1 MQYHAANYDKN
12 TWDVYWYEKNLQ
24 GDIVAVYNNSGIPLV
39 SYEYD
44 AWGNHTVSYT
54 NGIYSAVAAN
64 NPFRYRG
71 YYYDADLGFYYLNS
85 RYYDSYT
92 GRFLNADK
100 HVNGNGDVIGYNM
113 FAYCSNNPV
122 MYTDSTGEGWPVVI
136 FVVGL
141 TVGLIYGM
149 VVSSILDGLTEDD
162 SYHNRVDSYDID
174 EDTVAENWYFD
185 ADVNEFH
192 FGEYASDV
200 TLTLGAYNE
209 KTNVSSGNVSNFNA
223 ITASGTIGY
232 FGIQGQMNL
241 ASYSVEH
248 NFNLFGR
255 DLILDIE
262 FNIGWG
268 ANLKVGNEV
277 SLGASNGFGMTLSL
291 RSKKG

>member
-1 MQYHAANYDKN
+1 
-12 TWDVYWYEKNLQ
+12 
-24 GDIVAVYNNSGIPLV
+24 
-39 SYEYD
+39 
-44 AWGNHTVSYT
+44 
-54 NGIYSAVAAN
+54 
-64 NPFRYRG
+64 
-71 YYYDADLGFYYLNS
+71 
-85 RYYDSYT
+85 
-92 GRFLNADK
+92 LNADK

-122 MYTDSTGEGWPVVI
+122 MYTDSTGEGGPVVI

-162 SYHNRVDSYDID
+162 SYHNSVDSYDID

-209 KTNVSSGNVSNFNA
+209 KTNLSSGNVANFNA
-223 ITASGTIGY
+223 MTASGTIGY
-232 FGIQGQMNL
+232 FGIQGQINL

-268 ANLKVGNEV
+268 ANLRLGNEI
-277 SLGASNGFGMTLSL
+277 SLGASNGFGISASL
-291 RSKKG
+291 RPKDD